1 MEASFRDGRVP
12 KTRRRR
18 DTRAT
23 TRLHRRTMST
33 RRNRAWFPSRVV
45 VPSMRSSPVD
55 ARVRGPALEA
65 TRLKFFHGA
74 AAKPSLPIPSP
85 SIDQALAGKVTNP
98 RATRAVRVRG
108 ATLKVRADAK
118 QLTFDM
124 KSRMKIQEGID
135 IVADAVGVTLGPR
148 GEFPAHSSSC
158 IPRQLCIRPSTP
170 RRG

>member
-1 MEASFRDGRVP
+1 
-12 KTRRRR
+12 
-18 DTRAT
+18 
-23 TRLHRRTMST
+23 
-33 RRNRAWFPSRVV
+33 
-45 VPSMRSSPVD
+45 MRSSPVD
-55 ARVRGPALEA
+55 ARVRDPALEA

-74 AAKPSLPIPSP
+74 AAKPSLPIPPP

-158 IPRQLCIRPSTP
+158 LPRQLCIRPSTP

>member
-1 MEASFRDGRVP
+1 
-12 KTRRRR
+12 
-18 DTRAT
+18 
-23 TRLHRRTMST
+23 
-33 RRNRAWFPSRVV
+33 
-45 VPSMRSSPVD
+45 
-55 ARVRGPALEA
+55 
-65 TRLKFFHGA
+65 
-74 AAKPSLPIPSP
+74 
-85 SIDQALAGKVTNP
+85 VTNP

-118 QLTFDM
+118 QLTFGM

-158 IPRQLCIRPSTP
+158 LPRQLCIRPSTP

>member
-18 DTRAT
+18 DARAT

-33 RRNRAWFPSRVV
+33 RINHAWFLSRVV

-55 ARVRGPALEA
+55 ARVRDPALEA

-85 SIDQALAGKVTNP
+85 LDRPGSRGQGDQPP
-98 RATRAVRVRG
+98 RHPRG
-108 ATLKVRADAK
+108 PRPRRDPKVRADAK